1 MDFHTRLCFKKRII
15 AIVFPMEIFQNHIFI
30 LNCFETNFSKLC
42 STLEKQATLPQ
53 ATNDAPMAASAPSQA
68 NRDITEGQREELRN
82 RLGVLDMVS

>member
-15 AIVFPMEIFQNHIFI
+15 AIVFRMEIFQKHI

-42 STLEKQATLPQ
+42 STLEQQATSSNNR
-53 ATNDAPMAASAPSQA
+53 NDAPMAASAPSQA